1 MPLLTRPALAP
12 TRRATL
18 VNPAALS
25 ICRPDQFL
33 LRNGLAFEIPAVISH
48 EKLATE
54 GWVVIYAGCFDYMA
68 LFHWIALEG
77 SPLESILLEVAS
89 DSPVPENQLTWSSE
103 PSAKSSVI
111 ISVLK
116 PQEVSDAKA
125 RIVACIIIISF
136 AGLQ

>member
-18 VNPAALS
+18 LNAVALS

-33 LRNGLAFEIPAVISH
+33 LRNGLAFAIPAVISH

-54 GWVVIYAGCFDYMA
+54 GWAVIYVGSFDYMT
-68 LFHWIALEG
+68 LFHWMALEG

-89 DSPVPENQLTWSSE
+89 DSPVPENQWTWSSE
-103 PSAKSSVI
+103 PSARSPVI

-116 PQEVSDAKA
+116 P
-125 RIVACIIIISF
+125 
-136 AGLQ
+136 